1 MRESSLMIELYHKMH
16 LITALISLINL
27 LLIWTVTSQDVT
39 LLITSPL
46 LLTSSIC
53 APPQPETQPAST
65 QRRPYMIKY
74 IQYNCLQYMQY
85 MFVLKPL
92 TQRGV
97 RQQDHTYN
105 TAVRPLT
112 ISALPHSPAS
122 TSDVTTQPL
131 PHLGGRF
138 CQETQS
144 PISTNTDGFVH

>member
-1 MRESSLMIELYHKMH
+1 MH
-16 LITALISLINL
+16 LITALINL
-27 LLIWTVTSQDVT
+27 LLIWTVSSQDVT

-53 APPQPETQPAST
+53 APPQPESQPAST
-65 QRRPYMIKY
+65 QRRRYMIHEY
-74 IQYNCLQYMQY
+74 IQNNYLQYKQSML
-85 MFVLKPL
+85 VLKPL

-138 CQETQS
+138 CQETRP
-144 PISTNTDGFVH
+144 PIPTNTNGFVR